1 MSARHFDRRSQAS
14 DRGTPAPIW
23 RGMNV
28 LSMGPEDV
36 HAKQHAAMDAGEKR
50 HGKRHSPEHVELTTI
65 LLTSRTD
72 GRLRL
77 SYIVY
82 IAN

>member
-1 MSARHFDRRSQAS
+1 
-14 DRGTPAPIW
+14 
-23 RGMNV
+23 MNV

-65 LLTSRTD
+65 LLTSRTA

-77 SYIVY
+77 SHIVY
-82 IAN
+82 TAN